1 MSFHKISTPGN
12 QLKLRYFTQWVQLY
26 KCIVSQIFL
35 RNLQGIFLKAFSSI
49 YFYKHIFQQLFLINI
64 FKTKHMV
71 TYGKTLQPIKPV
83 QCLLS
88 TVILYLQIKISEK
101 QKKDQQMHDVL
112 DLFFCTDSSNEYL
125 EYFVYT
131 CFEFP
136 VE

>member
-1 MSFHKISTPGN
+1 
-12 QLKLRYFTQWVQLY
+12 
-26 KCIVSQIFL
+26 
-35 RNLQGIFLKAFSSI
+35 
-49 YFYKHIFQQLFLINI
+49 
-64 FKTKHMV
+64 MV

-101 QKKDQQMHDVL
+101 EKKDQQMHDVL